1 MLLFVCSTAVESRLV
16 RLDTS
21 CTVILPPM
29 VSVLCFM
36 DFNLNDLTSV
46 ARFVKIPPLWQVIKK
61 IFVNT
66 FKVYMVLGK
75 VFSSL
80 WHNLYGFGQ
89 IFIAINCQILKTQFG
104 RMVTLDLFPFTAI
117 KIWPEA
123 KNCQRRFKMLKETIS
138 TLNKYNRLSKFCYLG
153 NTSVS
158 ANTITLM
165 FKMMW
170 TWLWPHDWK
179 IKCSERKEFQKR
191 DWRES
196 FKRLSNDGGLIVRVL
211 ALLLW

>member
-1 MLLFVCSTAVESRLV
+1 MQVQPRRKSRFSRFPPKKFFNIEYRWLPSILF
-16 RLDTS
+16 
-21 CTVILPPM
+21 
-29 VSVLCFM
+29 
-36 DFNLNDLTSV
+36 N
-46 ARFVKIPPLWQVIKK
+46 
-61 IFVNT
+61 
-66 FKVYMVLGK
+66 
-75 VFSSL
+75 
-80 WHNLYGFGQ
+80 
-89 IFIAINCQILKTQFG
+89 
-104 RMVTLDLFPFTAI
+104 LFPFTAI

-138 TLNKYNRLSKFCYLG
+138 TLNKYKRLSKFCYLG